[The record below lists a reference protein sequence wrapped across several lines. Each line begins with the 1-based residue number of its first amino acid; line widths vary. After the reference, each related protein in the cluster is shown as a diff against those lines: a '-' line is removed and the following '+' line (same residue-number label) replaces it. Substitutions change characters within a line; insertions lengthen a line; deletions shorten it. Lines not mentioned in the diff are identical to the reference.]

1 MSIFVDKE
9 IKTFFII
16 VAGILAGTLILCQ
29 LIILTMA
36 DEYKQNIILHDYGVA
51 GYLYNNGADRARTAS
66 AFTAVKTEEDFT
78 EGQKLLSEAGLIG
91 SIKNSLLPDV
101 DRFHKKFSG
110 LALLFSILFS
120 FLYISVLLFFA
131 RNRNRRIEKANA
143 GIGSF
148 MEGNHSVRL
157 DISGEGSLSMLSSS
171 INTMATS
178 LTSHIEKEKQNREFL
193 KNTISD
199 ISHQLKTPLTALEM
213 YNAIIQE
220 EETGNAVVDEF
231 VLKSE
236 RELTRI
242 EVLIQNL
249 LKLSRLDAG
258 SIKIEKRMN
267 SLKNFLD
274 DLIERFLTRA
284 EQEQKTISLECD
296 ERIIMEFDE
305 TWLPEA
311 VSNIV
316 KNALDHT
323 IVGNRIDIC
332 CRETPVFY
340 QIIIKDNGSGIHPE
354 DINHIFKRF
363 YRSRFSKDKQGAG
376 IGLTLAKAIV
386 EMHGGSI
393 TVESASGKGTAFSL
407 VFPKLSNL

>member
-1 MSIFVDKE
+1 
-9 IKTFFII
+9 
-16 VAGILAGTLILCQ
+16 
-29 LIILTMA
+29 
-36 DEYKQNIILHDYGVA
+36 
-51 GYLYNNGADRARTAS
+51 
-66 AFTAVKTEEDFT
+66 
-78 EGQKLLSEAGLIG
+78 
-91 SIKNSLLPDV
+91 
-101 DRFHKKFSG
+101 
-110 LALLFSILFS
+110 
-120 FLYISVLLFFA
+120 
-131 RNRNRRIEKANA
+131 
-143 GIGSF
+143 
-148 MEGNHSVRL
+148 
-157 DISGEGSLSMLSSS
+157 MLSSS
-171 INTMATS
+171 INAMATS
-178 LTSHIEKEKQNREFL
+178 LTSHIENEKHNREFL
-193 KNTISD
+193 KDTISD
-199 ISHQLKTPLTALEM
+199 ISHQLKTPLTALKM
-213 YNAIIQE
+213 YNEIIQE
-220 EETGNAVVDEF
+220 EETGNGIVDEF

-249 LKLSRLDAG
+249 LKLARLDAG
-258 SIKIEKRMN
+258 SIKLEKSMN

-274 DLIERFLTRA
+274 DLIERYLTRA

-323 IVGNRIDIC
+323 IAGNRIDIC

-386 EMHGGSI
+386 EMLGGSI